1 MFFEPQGTD
10 FDTTGSLL
18 GASMKR
24 VKGMAVAGH
33 KPLDVVPRALPAPP
47 LPPALLPHPVEALLT
62 GPHLTHS
69 LLMAP
74 PHTLTPDAPTA
85 LTPDAHLTY

>member
-33 KPLDVVPRALPAPP
+33 NRWMLYLVLF
-47 LPPALLPHPVEALLT
+47 LLLLF
-62 GPHLTHS
+62 
-69 LLMAP
+69 LL
-74 PHTLTPDAPTA
+74 LYY
-85 LTPDAHLTY
+85 LIQWRRS